1 MSPRAE
7 HPLTWLES
15 RALSHADSPA
25 LMTERDTLDYA
36 TLWSGLGRW
45 ARIMS
50 AAGLEPGR
58 PTAVM
63 TNDRS
68 RLARIIWL
76 SVYCGFP
83 LLTMSPAQATP
94 GRLMRRCGV
103 GQAIADADVSLPE
116 GVRRLPARRFDDV
129 EPGASSP
136 PTPLEMGKP
145 QLLVPTS
152 GTKGPV
158 RAAMIS
164 CSNLVASAIATSE
177 VLDLGPSLR
186 WLCCLPLTHVAGI
199 MILMRAAAAGGAV
212 CLHQRFDVA
221 RAGEAIESGAVTHM
235 SLVPAMLH
243 RLIESD
249 TSPGSLQTVLI
260 GGAPVSGHLANRAI
274 TDGWPLTLA
283 YGLTETTAHIALGN
297 RLPGNFSMSVQ
308 PGTRVEVLDQDGS
321 VTDDAGW
328 ISVAGPTVMLGYA
341 NPSLRPGDGVDGAGR
356 IRTNDLGRIDSNGR
370 LRVIGRGDDVLISGG
385 VNVHPG
391 QVEDL
396 LAACPGVREVA
407 VTGVPDPV
415 WGARIVALYGGEADE
430 GSVTA
435 WARDNVSAELRP
447 RIILRVESLPRTP
460 LGKIERRS
468 LGALVRQIVRPD
480 DPAWPDE
487 D

>member
-7 HPLTWLES
+7 HPLAWLDS

-25 LMTERDTLDYA
+25 IVGERDSLDYA
-36 TLWSGLGRW
+36 TLWTGLGRW
-45 ARIMS
+45 ARVMN

-58 PTAVM
+58 PTAVI

-68 RLARIIWL
+68 RLARAIWL

-83 LLTMSPAQATP
+83 LLTISPVQATP
-94 GRLMRRCGV
+94 GRLMRQCGV
-103 GQAIADADVSLPE
+103 RQAIADADVSLPE
-116 GVRRLPARRFDDV
+116 GIRRLPARRFDEV
-129 EPGASSP
+129 GPGPSSA
-136 PTPLEMGKP
+136 PTPLGPDKP

-164 CSNLVASAIATSE
+164 CSNLVASAMATAE
-177 VLDLGPSLR
+177 ALELGPSLR
-186 WLCCLPLTHVAGI
+186 WLCCLPLTHVAGV

-221 RAGEAIESGAVTHM
+221 NAREAIESGAVTHM

-243 RLIESD
+243 RLVEAG
-249 TSPGSLQTVLI
+249 TTPGSLQTVLI
-260 GGAPVSGHLANRAI
+260 GGAPVSGHLANRAMAE
-274 TDGWPLTLA
+274 GWPLALA

-297 RLPGNFSMSVQ
+297 RLPGNFSMTVQ
-308 PGTRVEVLDQDGS
+308 PGTRADILDQDDR

-328 ISVAGPTVMLGYA
+328 IRISGPTVMLGYA
-341 NPSLRPGDGVDGAGR
+341 NPSLTPGQGIDGSGG
-356 IRTNDLGRIDSNGR
+356 IRTNDLGRIDSSGQ

-385 VNVHPG
+385 INVHPG

-396 LAACPGVREVA
+396 LAACPGVNEVA
-407 VTGVPDPV
+407 VTGIPDAV
-415 WGARIVALYGGEADE
+415 WGARIVALYGGDAEED
-430 GSVTA
+430 SVTS
-435 WARDNVSAELRP
+435 WARDNLSAELRP
-447 RIILRVESLPRTP
+447 RIIARVASLPRTP

-468 LGALVRQIVRPD
+468 LGELIQQIRRPD
-480 DPAWPDE
+480 DPAWPD